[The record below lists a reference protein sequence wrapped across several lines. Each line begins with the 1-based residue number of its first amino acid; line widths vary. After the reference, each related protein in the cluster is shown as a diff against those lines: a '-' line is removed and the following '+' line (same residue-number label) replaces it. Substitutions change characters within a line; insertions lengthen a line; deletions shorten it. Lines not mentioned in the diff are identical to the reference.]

1 MSVEPFAYAIAFQGD
16 MFVMVRHRGR
26 AWEMPGGRL
35 EPGETH
41 EQAAVREFSE
51 ETGMAL
57 EPVGSLEVEGGK
69 VIVGLVHSRC
79 CSPSPSAEIAEVRL
93 FRELPEELSFPLVE
107 YREML
112 VQARGTVETFKRG
125 KIIVGLPRHRSNP

>member
-1 MSVEPFAYAIAFQGD
+1 MSAVEPFAYVIAFSGD
-16 MFVMVRHRGR
+16 EFVMVRHRGR

-41 EQAAVREFSE
+41 GQAAAREFSE

-57 EPVGSLEVEGGK
+57 EPVGSIDVEGGK

-79 CSPSPSAEIAEVRL
+79 CAPSPSDPIAEARL

-107 YREML
+107 YRAML
-112 VQARGTVETFKRG
+112 VQARSMIESFKRV
-125 KIIVGLPRHRSNP
+125 KIIDGLPRHR

>member
-1 MSVEPFAYAIAFQGD
+1 MSGREPFAYAIAFSGD
-16 MFVMVRHRGR
+16 EFVMVRHRGR

-35 EPGETH
+35 EEDETH

-57 EPVGSLEVEGGK
+57 EPLGALEVEGGK

-79 CSPSPSAEIAEVRL
+79 CAHSLSGEIAEVRM
-93 FRELPEELSFPLVE
+93 FKELPEELSFPLVE

-112 VQARGTVETFKRG
+112 VQARRVIESFKRT
-125 KIIVGLPRHRSNP
+125 KNIVGLPRH

>member
-1 MSVEPFAYAIAFQGD
+1 MSAEPFAYAIAFEGD
-16 MFVMVRHRGR
+16 SFVMVRHRAR

-57 EPVGSLEVEGGK
+57 EPVGSLDVEGGK

-79 CSPSPSAEIAEVRL
+79 CCPSPSAEIAEVRL
-93 FRELPEELSFPLVE
+93 FTELPQELSFPLVE

-112 VQARGTVETFKRG
+112 VQAKHVVESFKRG
-125 KIIVGLPRHRSNP
+125 KNIVGLPRHRSNP

>member
-1 MSVEPFAYAIAFQGD
+1 MSPEPFAYAIAFQGGS
-16 MFVMVRHRGR
+16 FVMVRHRGR

-57 EPVGSLEVEGGK
+57 EPVGSIEVEGGK
-69 VIVGLVHSRC
+69 VVVGLAHSRC
-79 CSPSPSAEIAEVRL
+79 CSPAPSAEIAEVRL
-93 FRELPEELSFPLVE
+93 FTELPQELSFPLVE
-107 YREML
+107 YEEML
-112 VQARGTVETFKRG
+112 VQARRAVETFKSG
-125 KIIVGLPRHRSNP
+125 KNIVGLPRHRSNP

>member
-1 MSVEPFAYAIAFQGD
+1 MSAREPFAYAIAFSGD
-16 MFVMVRHRGR
+16 EFVMVRHRGR

-57 EPVGSLEVEGGK
+57 ESVGVLEVEGGK
-69 VIVGLVHSRC
+69 VVVGLVHSRC
-79 CSPSPSAEIAEVRL
+79 CCGKPSEEIAEVRM
-93 FRELPEELSFPLVE
+93 FRELPGELSFPLVE
-107 YREML
+107 YQEML
-112 VQARGTVETFKRG
+112 VQARKMVESFKLA
-125 KIIVGLPRHRSNP
+125 KNIVGLPRH

>member
-1 MSVEPFAYAIAFQGD
+1 MSAEPFAYAIAFQGD
-16 MFVMVRHRGR
+16 MFVMVRHRAR

-57 EPVGSLEVEGGK
+57 EPVGELEVEGGR

-79 CSPSPSAEIAEVRL
+79 CSPAPPAEISEVRL
-93 FRELPEELSFPLVE
+93 FRELPGELSFPLVE
-107 YREML
+107 YEEML
-112 VQARGTVETFKRG
+112 VQAKQVVETFKRG

>member
-1 MSVEPFAYAIAFQGD
+1 MSGREPFAYTIAFSGD
-16 MFVMVRHRGR
+16 EFVMVRHRGR

-35 EPGETH
+35 EPGESF

-57 EPVGSLEVEGGK
+57 EPVGSIEVDGGK
-69 VIVGLVHSRC
+69 VIVGVVHSRC
-79 CSPSPSAEIAEVRL
+79 CSPAPSDAIIEARMFE
-93 FRELPEELSFPLVE
+93 ELPEDLSFPLVE

-112 VQARGTVETFKRG
+112 SQARSMVESFLRG
-125 KIIVGLPRHRSNP
+125 KNIVGLPRH